1 MKDGTGVEKG
11 VASVGDLRIAYESA
25 GTGAPAVLLI
35 HGGFGNRTYFA
46 HQMAHLARRRR
57 VIALDLRGHGESDAP
72 AAVSVEDFAADV
84 IAVAADAGV
93 ESAVLCG
100 HSIAG
105 YVALM
110 IAAARPE
117 LVRGI
122 VMLDAAILFPEAA
135 RRHVVETFL
144 PALETEQWLDALRG
158 YFARTLD
165 PQDPPELVARV
176 MADLGRT
183 RPEIARAFFSSI
195 FGAEFADRQRRQA
208 DALKDLHCP
217 LLYVHAKAPAD
228 LQRLRELRPDAM
240 IEQVVGSGHWLMLS
254 VPDQVN
260 ALLDRFLAN
269 PVPGQA
275 GEATPAIAAPA
286 GQ

>member
-1 MKDGTGVEKG
+1 MIDSAGVEKA

-25 GTGAPAVLLI
+25 GTGAPAVMLI

-46 HQMAHLARRRR
+46 HQLPHLARRRR

-72 AAVSVEDFAADV
+72 TTVSVEDFAADV
-84 IAVAADAGV
+84 IAVAEAAGV

-100 HSIAG
+100 HSMAG
-105 YVALM
+105 SVALM

-117 LVRGI
+117 LVRGL
-122 VMLDAAILFPEAA
+122 VMLDGVILLPEAR

-158 YFARTLD
+158 YFAGTLD
-165 PQDPPELVARV
+165 PHDPPELAARIRT
-176 MADLGRT
+176 DLGRT
-183 RPEIARAFFSSI
+183 RPEIARTFFSSL
-195 FGAEFADRQRRQA
+195 FGAGFADRQRRQA
-208 DALKDLHCP
+208 DTLRDLHCP
-217 LLYVHAKAPAD
+217 LLYVHAKVPTD

-240 IEQVVGSGHWLMLS
+240 IELVVGSGHYLMLS

-260 ALLDRFLAN
+260 VLLDRFLEM
-269 PVPGQA
+269 V
-275 GEATPAIAAPA
+275 
-286 GQ
+286 